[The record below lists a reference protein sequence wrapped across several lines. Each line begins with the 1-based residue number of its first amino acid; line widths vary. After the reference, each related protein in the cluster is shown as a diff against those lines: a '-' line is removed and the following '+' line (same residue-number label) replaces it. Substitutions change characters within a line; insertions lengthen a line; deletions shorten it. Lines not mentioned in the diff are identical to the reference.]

1 MLCFC
6 LVFWLEFLW
15 GQVAVQ
21 LMVSVSMMILL
32 QWARPLDSALANN
45 METFNE
51 VATLL
56 VLYLLMC
63 FSDFVASPETR
74 NDCGKVFIALVAIY
88 AIVHFAVL
96 FSDIYT
102 KIRLSI
108 RKKYY
113 NYRNRKL
120 LKRYA
125 MYLEQR

>member
-15 GQVAVQ
+15 GQVAIQ

-96 FSDIYT
+96 FGDIYT